1 MCERYRLPDALQ
13 LTLCLSSFY
22 IKKGPAHPLTIDH
35 QLLVRKCIL
44 EARGHKLYWLA
55 LDAIGHH
62 LLIEKCHGAYRVYQA
77 YVAQHT
83 FGYTASQWCFGDMRN
98 KPAWVKFG
106 GGKLLM
112 DKDINDLLDLVG
124 KWQKLT
130 QTVLRDV
137 LLYAVPGLDPLAIPH
152 LHKSNAEYGMPMD
165 VLGPAIEHVLKW
177 SDRMI
182 NRIGP
187 EGYTDIGVNP
197 HDRRVSCGISDVD
210 ILMQNGEPVFSI
222 PANLYNQCD
231 SLNRELTGEPIIPS
245 VFFMMLNTGVWW
257 ESKTDPDTGSAV
269 GFSFRGMDMDLHLSE
284 EEGRMRAEKMKQ
296 AAVDDAVNRV
306 TKNRK

>member
-1 MCERYRLPDALQ
+1 MRSCIATY
-13 LTLCLSSFY
+13 TLSVIFLY
-22 IKKGPAHPLTIDH
+22 KKGPAHPLTIDH
-35 QLLVRKCIL
+35 ELLARKCIL

-77 YVAQHT
+77 YVEQRT
-83 FGYTASQWCFGDMRN
+83 FGGYTASQWCFGDMRN

-112 DKDINDLLDLVG
+112 DKDINDLLDLVV

-165 VLGPAIEHVLKW
+165 VIGPAIEHVRKW
-177 SDRMI
+177 SIRMI

-187 EGYTDIGVNP
+187 EGCTDIGINP
-197 HDRRVSCGISDVD
+197 HDRRVSCGISDVN
-210 ILMQNGEPVFSI
+210 ILIGYPQNGEPVFSI
-222 PANLYNQCD
+222 PASLYNQCD
-231 SLNRELTGEPIIPS
+231 ALNRELTGEPIIPS

-257 ESKTDPDTGSAV
+257 ECQRDPDTGSAV

-306 TKNRK
+306 MK